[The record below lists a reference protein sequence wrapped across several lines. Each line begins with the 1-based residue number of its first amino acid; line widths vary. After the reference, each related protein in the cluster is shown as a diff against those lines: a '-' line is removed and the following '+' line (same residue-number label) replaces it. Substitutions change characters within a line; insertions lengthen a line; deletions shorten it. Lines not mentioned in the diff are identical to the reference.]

1 MQNSSILACLYV
13 ECLSLTMKIMRVFYI
28 GAIVS
33 FNMCTVTA
41 AAVSQPAP
49 SSAIGPVANLTA
61 LSLPANPVN
70 L

>member
-1 MQNSSILACLYV
+1 
-13 ECLSLTMKIMRVFYI
+13 MKIIRVFHI

-33 FNMCTVTA
+33 FNMCTITA

-49 SSAIGPVANLTA
+49 SSAIGPIANLTA